1 MSTDAP
7 GAVMGATTTVKTMA
21 DGTLRLAIDIDPR
34 FAQTAFALFGAPGT
48 SVAVAKLDP
57 AAAVAVDQKPVEP
70 VKEQPKGGALAKLAG
85 QWCNDHTFWEW
96 LEEEVGRKVASA
108 EDAAGLVRH
117 ICMVASRAELD
128 NDAAAADRF
137 HRLVRRPYADWLEWR
152 RTS

>member
-1 MSTDAP
+1 MSDNLP
-7 GAVMGATTTVKTMA
+7 GAVMGVTRTCRTYV
-21 DGTLRLAIDIDPR
+21 DGSLVIQVEVDPR
-34 FAQTAFALFGAPGT
+34 HAQTAFALFGAPGT

-57 AAAVAVDQKPVEP
+57 AVAVAADQKPAEP

-117 ICMVASRAELD
+117 ICMVSSRAELD
-128 NDAAAADRF
+128 NDAAAADLF
-137 HRLVRRPYADWLEWR
+137 HRLIRRPYADWLEWR
-152 RTS
+152 RTA